1 MMNALEFMTRFDRDC
16 LTFYETLGSK
26 ATDREM
32 IELYGLLADAQRKH
46 LARLEEILAEKGSG
60 NAETVL
66 LDRIGDHEY
75 GLKHVLFDHSQLKAL
90 KNDRDAFE
98 HVVHA
103 EEDVIRLFEGM
114 AHAEKSEG
122 TRKILAMLARD
133 EKEHLAE
140 IEEIYDFVEKPDCY
154 LEWGEFSNLK
164 TL

>member
-1 MMNALEFMTRFDRDC
+1 MNALEFMTKFDKDC
-16 LTFYETLGSK
+16 LSFYENLGSK
-26 ATDREM
+26 ATDPEM
-32 IELYGLLADAQRKH
+32 IELYGLLANSQLKH
-46 LARLEEILAEKGSG
+46 LVRLEEMLAEQRA

-75 GLKHVLFDHSQLKAL
+75 GLEHLLFDHNQLKAM

-114 AHAEKSEG
+114 ARAEKSEG
-122 TRKILAMLARD
+122 TRRMLAMLAED

>member
-1 MMNALEFMTRFDRDC
+1 MNAFEFMTKFERDC
-16 LTFYETLGSK
+16 LSFYETLGSK
-26 ATDREM
+26 ATDREL
-32 IELYGLLADAQRKH
+32 IELYGLLADTQLKH
-46 LARLEEILAEKGSG
+46 LVRLEEMKTENGAS
-60 NAETVL
+60 AETVL
-66 LDRIGDHEY
+66 LDRIGDHDY
-75 GLKHVLFDHSQLKAL
+75 GLGHLLFDHDLLKAM

-103 EEDVIRLFEGM
+103 EEEVIRLFEGM
-114 AHAEKSEG
+114 ARTEPHEG
-122 TRKILAMLARD
+122 TRKMLAMLARN